1 MYKVKALSV
10 GLPGNVIKHSGDIIN
25 EGQLKPELAENLVRQ
40 GFLEKLP
47 IFEEPIEVGPVNKIS
62 KPVNI
67 KNLPK
72 FDEKM
77 EIGEPMKFDEPIKV
91 VKKTKI
97 KKDIEPLNDELID

>member
-25 EGQLKPELAENLVRQ
+25 KGQIKPELAENLVKQ

-47 IFEEPIEVGPVNKIS
+47 LFNEKPEIGKSNKIETLDKS
-62 KPVNI
+62 ND
-67 KNLPK
+67 LHK
-72 FDEKM
+72 FHEN
-77 EIGEPMKFDEPIKV
+77 EIIGEVQEFEKPIRV

-97 KKDIEPLNDELID
+97 KKAIEPLNDELID

>member
-25 EGQLKPELAENLVRQ
+25 EGQIKPELAENLVKQ

-47 IFEEPIEVGPVNKIS
+47 KFNEPTEVGQVNKIA

-72 FDEKM
+72 FEEKM
-77 EIGEPMKFDEPIKV
+77 EIGEPMKIDEPIKV
-91 VKKTKI
+91 IKKTKI
-97 KKDIEPLNDELID
+97 KKAIEPLNDELID

>member
-25 EGQLKPELAENLVRQ
+25 EGQIKPELAENLVRQ

-47 IFEEPIEVGPVNKIS
+47 KFEEKLEIGNVNKIET
-62 KPVNI
+62 PVKI

-72 FDEKM
+72 FEEKM
-77 EIGEPMKFDEPIKV
+77 EIGEPMKIDEPIKV
-91 VKKTKI
+91 IKKTKI
-97 KKDIEPLNDELID
+97 KKAIEPLNDELID